1 MASASDRVGITLWVL
16 GQSRRVSAEFVAHRW
31 QEHPAVAGVINYH
44 LFRFMVPLSL
54 HHKLKAEMD
63 AMHKLL
69 NERQIEHCRLLNR
82 LKSLEDSRTKNK
94 KSTHES

>member
-1 MASASDRVGITLWVL
+1 M
-16 GQSRRVSAEFVAHRW
+16 
-31 QEHPAVAGVINYH
+31 VAGVINYH

-69 NERQIEHCRLLNR
+69 NERHIDHCKLLNR
-82 LKSLEDSRTKNK
+82 LKSLEDSRTKHK
-94 KSTHES
+94 KSTHDS